1 MPTKITVT
9 IEDELGDL
17 SVAANGWKK
26 QLTYTSWN
34 GRDPKFDLRSWS
46 VDHKSMTKG
55 LTLTKEEM
63 IKLKEILTN
72 IDLQLQAKGSLG
84 EPFGIYGNF

>member
-26 QLTYTSWN
+26 QLIIPAGTD
-34 GRDPKFDLRSWS
+34 GIP
-46 VDHKSMTKG
+46 
-55 LTLTKEEM
+55 
-63 IKLKEILTN
+63 
-72 IDLQLQAKGSLG
+72 SL
-84 EPFGIYGNF
+84 IYVRGAWIINQ

>member
-34 GRDPKFDLRSWS
+34 

-63 IKLKEILTN
+63 IKLKEILN
-72 IDLQLQAKGSLG
+72 GIDFDK
-84 EPFGIYGNF
+84 Y

>member
-63 IKLKEILTN
+63 IKLKEILN
-72 IDLQLQAKGSLG
+72 GIDLQLQAKGSLG

>member
-46 VDHKSMTKG
+46 VDCLLYTSPSPRDRG
-55 LTLTKEEM
+55 
-63 IKLKEILTN
+63 
-72 IDLQLQAKGSLG
+72 
-84 EPFGIYGNF
+84 

>member
-34 GRDPKFDLRSWS
+34 GIP
-46 VDHKSMTKG
+46 
-55 LTLTKEEM
+55 
-63 IKLKEILTN
+63 
-72 IDLQLQAKGSLG
+72 SL
-84 EPFGIYGNF
+84 IYVRGAWIINQ

>member
-34 GRDPKFDLRSWS
+34 GRDDKRS
-46 VDHKSMTKG
+46 D
-55 LTLTKEEM
+55 
-63 IKLKEILTN
+63 
-72 IDLQLQAKGSLG
+72 IDKR
-84 EPFGIYGNF
+84 GNDQTQRNFKWN

>member
-1 MPTKITVT
+1 MPTKIKVT
-9 IEDELGDL
+9 IEDEMGDL

-46 VDHKSMTKG
+46 VDHKSMT
-55 LTLTKEEM
+55 LTKEEM
-63 IKLKEILTN
+63 IKLKEILN
-72 IDLQLQAKGSLG
+72 GIDFDK
-84 EPFGIYGNF
+84 Y

>member
-46 VDHKSMTKG
+46 VD
-55 LTLTKEEM
+55 
-63 IKLKEILTN
+63 
-72 IDLQLQAKGSLG
+72 
-84 EPFGIYGNF
+84 

>member
-34 GRDPKFDLRSWS
+34 GR
-46 VDHKSMTKG
+46 
-55 LTLTKEEM
+55 
-63 IKLKEILTN
+63 EIYVRGAWIIN
-72 IDLQLQAKGSLG
+72 Q
-84 EPFGIYGNF
+84 